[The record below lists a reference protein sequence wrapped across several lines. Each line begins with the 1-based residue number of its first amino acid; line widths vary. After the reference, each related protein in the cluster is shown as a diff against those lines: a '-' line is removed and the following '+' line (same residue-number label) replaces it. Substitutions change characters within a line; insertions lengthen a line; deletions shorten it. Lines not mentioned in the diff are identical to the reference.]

1 MSQIGKT
8 SIFVVVA
15 VAVVLAVFFT
25 RPKSVQESAENVVG
39 DKLIADFDP
48 LAAADMEI
56 VDYDEA
62 TGLPKVFEVKRTE
75 QKGKQVWTILSRYDY
90 PADAKDQVAQAATSL
105 SGLVILGTKGDSQD
119 EQEEYGVVDYKT
131 VKDGGRG
138 VGMKVTLRDK
148 NGKDLVSLIV
158 GKEVPKQKSQRYVR
172 VAGQNAIYI
181 VEMKTENLTTRFDR
195 WIEKSLLQISPWD
208 LSKLWI
214 RDHALE
220 EASPGRYQLAQHG
233 EIVLQY
239 NDQGKPQWE
248 LLENLALGQN
258 DKLESVKVPDDQEL
272 NLAKLDEMKNA
283 LPELKIVD
291 VRRKPEGFSADLKA
305 KGDVSD
311 LAKHKDILEKYG
323 FLWADAGEGVDLYS
337 NNGEIRC
344 LMNTGVEYIL
354 RFGDYAPD
362 FDANNAKDEKETEK
376 KSGVNRFL
384 FVMAQFNPAGI
395 PQLQLAPL
403 PGDQPAPSETKPAGE
418 NAAPPSD
425 EKKPVEAK
433 PASYA
438 QQAPADEKPVDAKPA
453 DAAPTDGKPA
463 EGTPPAVKPGEENSI
478 ELPTDPKMLEAAR
491 EKVEKENQ
499 RKKDE
504 YEKKIA
510 DGKKRVE
517 ELNARFADWF
527 YIIPDETYQ
536 KIHLTRDNLLVKK
549 GEKKPEKPEGGEL
562 PPGLGMPP
570 GMPGGM

>member
-15 VAVVLAVFFT
+15 VAVVLAVIFT

-62 TGLPKVFEVKRTE
+62 TGVPKVFEVKRVE

-105 SGLVILGTKGDSQD
+105 SGLVILGTKGDSQE
-119 EQEEYGVVDYKT
+119 EQEEYGVVDYKN

-362 FDANNAKDEKETEK
+362 FDAENAKDEKGSEK
-376 KSGVNRFL
+376 KGGVNRFL

-425 EKKPVEAK
+425 EKKSVEAK

-438 QQAPADEKPVDAKPA
+438 QQAPTDEKPVDAKPA
-453 DAAPTDGKPA
+453 DAAPTDVKPA

-478 ELPTDPKMLEAAR
+478 ELPTDPKTLEAAR

-549 GEKKPEKPEGGEL
+549 GEKKPENPEGGDL
-562 PPGLGMPP
+562 PPGFGMPP

>member
-1 MSQIGKT
+1 
-8 SIFVVVA
+8 
-15 VAVVLAVFFT
+15 
-25 RPKSVQESAENVVG
+25 
-39 DKLIADFDP
+39 
-48 LAAADMEI
+48 
-56 VDYDEA
+56 
-62 TGLPKVFEVKRTE
+62 
-75 QKGKQVWTILSRYDY
+75 
-90 PADAKDQVAQAATSL
+90 
-105 SGLVILGTKGDSQD
+105 
-119 EQEEYGVVDYKT
+119 
-131 VKDGGRG
+131 
-138 VGMKVTLRDK
+138 
-148 NGKDLVSLIV
+148 
-158 GKEVPKQKSQRYVR
+158 
-172 VAGQNAIYI
+172 
-181 VEMKTENLTTRFDR
+181 
-195 WIEKSLLQISPWD
+195 
-208 LSKLWI
+208 
-214 RDHALE
+214 
-220 EASPGRYQLAQHG
+220 
-233 EIVLQY
+233 
-239 NDQGKPQWE
+239 
-248 LLENLALGQN
+248 
-258 DKLESVKVPDDQEL
+258 
-272 NLAKLDEMKNA
+272 
-283 LPELKIVD
+283 
-291 VRRKPEGFSADLKA
+291 
-305 KGDVSD
+305 